1 VNETTPER
9 PPAQPAAARSVDRR
23 YEFVQYVNT
32 HLLEALR
39 HADFKAAAA
48 IALAVAMLAVG
59 VLARSYTVFTVGSVN
74 RAEFYI
80 GLGSYGLLLLAFGA
94 GIFVLVPR
102 VSRTI
107 PRGWIFWEA
116 IAQYTPED
124 YVQSL
129 EIADEESLRKA
140 LAAHNCV
147 SAKILIQKYVW
158 LRVAIWSASLGT
170 ILADATFFL
179 MVGR

>member
-1 VNETTPER
+1 VNEPTETR
-9 PPAQPAAARSVDRR
+9 PPVPPAAPAPVDRR

-39 HADFKAAAA
+39 HADFKAMAAM
-48 IALAVAMLAVG
+48 ALAVAMLAVG
-59 VLARSYTVFTVGSVN
+59 VLVRSYTVFTVGSVH
-74 RAEFYI
+74 RIEFYL
-80 GLGSYGLLLLAFGA
+80 GLSSYVLLLLAFGA
-94 GIFVLVPR
+94 GIFVMVPR
-102 VSRTI
+102 ISRTI

-129 EIADEESLRKA
+129 EIADEEALRKA
-140 LAAHNCV
+140 LTAHNCV

-170 ILADATFFL
+170 VLADATFFL
-179 MVGR
+179 MTGR